1 MENINNS
8 KSGFK
13 VDSILLTESQFNRRG
28 NINFKDSE
36 QQVTFETGVGSKDN
50 IVNVKLN
57 NTLLILM

>member
-36 QQVTFETGVGSKDN
+36 QQNTN
-50 IVNVKLN
+50 IVQTQVC
-57 NTLLILM
+57 TI